1 MAKTITLRLS
11 DEQYEAVRRYAEAD
25 NASMNGWL
33 EAVVDAEDT
42 RRRCAA
48 HGAWIRENP
57 QVAAAA
63 LNFHQANQ
71 SALAAAGLPNL
82 GPSGGSGDLEHDR

>member
-1 MAKTITLRLS
+1 MRLS

-25 NASMNGWL
+25 HSSMNGWL
-33 EAVVDAEDT
+33 EAVVDAEDA

-48 HGAWIRENP
+48 HGAWMRSNP

-63 LNFHQANQ
+63 LNFQQANQ
-71 SALAAAGLPNL
+71 EALAAAGLPNL
-82 GPSGGSGDLEHDR
+82 AASGDAENGR